1 MPKYRYRCLSCREQ
15 FDVVHGIYDEQ
26 GGCPLCF
33 HAHVKK
39 VPQMPHLPKKTPS
52 KGGKVGDEVKRAIE
66 ENRELLN
73 DEKKKRVEYKD
84 GN

>member
-1 MPKYRYRCLSCREQ
+1 MPKYRYRCLSCRDQ

-39 VPQMPHLPKKTPS
+39 VPQMPHLPKKASS

-66 ENRELLN
+66 ENRGLLN
-73 DEKKKRVEYKD
+73 EEKKKRTEYKD